1 MMRLSRKRREWL
13 KIKLKVL
20 GSGSSGNS
28 YALIADNG
36 EILAIE
42 AGCKFMDFKKMID
55 WKISNVVGC
64 IVTHEHLDH
73 ARYIKDLMKSG
84 IPVYT
89 AFETQTALETI
100 TGERTIAISPRRTRQ
115 IGSFTV
121 TPFNVPHDTEIECY
135 GYLIKHEEMGQLL
148 FLTDLEYCKYNFS
161 KLNIE
166 HIMVEANYSMDLVD
180 RNEPNYEHRLRGHM
194 SLDTAIKFI
203 QKNDNP
209 ALRNV
214 VLIHLSD
221 TSGNPALFLQRT
233 KETIEYGANVYVAEK
248 GLEVDMNLCPF

>member
-1 MMRLSRKRREWL
+1 MLLRCC
-13 KIKLKVL
+13 

-28 YALIADNG
+28 YALIADDG

-42 AGCKFMDFKKMID
+42 AGCKFLDFKKMID

-64 IVTHEHLDH
+64 IVSHEHGDH
-73 ARYIKDLMKSG
+73 ARYIKDFMQSS

-89 AFETQTALETI
+89 AFETQTAFEAI
-100 TGERTIAISPRRTRQ
+100 TGERTIALSPKKSCQ

-121 TPFNVPHDTEIECY
+121 VPFNVPHDTEIECY
-135 GYLIKHEEMGQLL
+135 GYLIKHDEMGKLL
-148 FLTDLEYCKYNFS
+148 FLTDLEYCKYDFS
-161 KLNIE
+161 GMKVE
-166 HIMVEANYSMDLVD
+166 HIMVEANYNMDLVD

-194 SLDTAIKFI
+194 SLDTALKFI
-203 QKNDNP
+203 STNDNP

-221 TSGNPALFLQRT
+221 KSGDPALFKQKT
-233 KETIEYGANVYVAEK
+233 EETIKYGANVYVAES

>member
-1 MMRLSRKRREWL
+1 MN
-13 KIKLKVL
+13 LKVL

-55 WKISNVVGC
+55 WRISDVAGC
-64 IVTHEHLDH
+64 IVSHEHGDH
-73 ARYIKDLMKSG
+73 ARYTKDFMQSG

-89 AFETQTALETI
+89 AFETQNALEVI
-100 TGERTIAISPRRTRQ
+100 TGERTTAISPNKSCQ

-121 TPFNVPHDTEIECY
+121 VPFNVPHDTEIECY
-135 GYLIKHEEMGQLL
+135 GYLIKHEEMGKLL
-148 FLTDLEYCKYNFS
+148 FLTDLEYCKYDFS
-161 KLNIE
+161 NQ
-166 HIMVEANYSMDLVD
+166 MVNHVLCEVNYDMQFVNRD
-180 RNEPNYEHRLRGHM
+180 EPNYEHRLRGHM
-194 SLDTAIKFI
+194 SLDTALKFI
-203 QKNDNP
+203 STNDNP

-221 TSGNPALFLQRT
+221 KSADSALFKQKT
-233 KETIEYGANVYVAEK
+233 EETIKYGADVYIAEK

>member
-1 MMRLSRKRREWL
+1 MR
-13 KIKLKVL
+13 
-20 GSGSSGNS
+20 
-28 YALIADNG
+28 
-36 EILAIE
+36 
-42 AGCKFMDFKKMID
+42 
-55 WKISNVVGC
+55 
-64 IVTHEHLDH
+64 
-73 ARYIKDLMKSG
+73 SG

-89 AFETQTALETI
+89 AFETQTALEVI
-100 TGERTIAISPRRTRQ
+100 TGERTTPLSPLVSRQ

-135 GYLIKHEEMGQLL
+135 GYLIKHEEMGKLL

-194 SLDTAIKFI
+194 SLDTALKFI
-203 QKNDNP
+203 STNDNP

-221 TSGNPALFLQRT
+221 KSGDPALFKQKT
-233 KETIEYGANVYVAEK
+233 EETVKYGVNVYIAEK

>member
-1 MMRLSRKRREWL
+1 MLLRCC
-13 KIKLKVL
+13 

-42 AGCKFMDFKKMID
+42 AGCKFLDFKKMID

-64 IVTHEHLDH
+64 IVSHEHGDH
-73 ARYIKDLMKSG
+73 ARYIKDFMQSG

-89 AFETQTALETI
+89 AFETQSALETI
-100 TGERTIAISPRRTRQ
+100 TGERTIAIPPRTVRQ
-115 IGSFTV
+115 IGSFSV

-148 FLTDLEYCKYNFS
+148 FMTDLEYCKYNFS

-166 HIMVEANYSMDLVD
+166 HIMVEANYDMELVD
-180 RNEPNYEHRLRGHM
+180 RDEPNYEHRLRGHM
-194 SLDTAIKFI
+194 SLDTALKFI
-203 QKNDNP
+203 STNDNP

-221 TSGNPALFLQRT
+221 KSADSALFKQKT
-233 KETIEYGANVYVAEK
+233 EVTVKYGANVYITEK